1 MVFCKGG
8 LISLRP
14 LTSVKK
20 TLHSSVPPANVSAF
34 CGTELLVC
42 WIPKKRGTW
51 MHHKY
56 LLIQFSSPVPFS
68 VLPNSS
74 GDGGSVFYLFS
85 CLFFFGGCWFFFILV
100 WVSGFALSRFVV
112 CLFVCLLV

>member
-51 MHHKY
+51 IHHKY
-56 LLIQFSSPVPFS
+56 LLTQFSSPVSFS

-85 CLFFFGGCWFFFILV
+85 CLFFLVGVGFSLFWFGFLV
-100 WVSGFALSRFVV
+100 LLCLAL
-112 CLFVCLLV
+112 